1 MPWPAGS
8 IFPHSLFGNL
18 SPQYFRK
25 KSQLC
30 SFLQICLLPGDLGG
44 AEMRRWKPS
53 WTPYFPCWAASQPQQ
68 PRMERGTRAPASSDG
83 CGTVRK
89 SEGQLPVG
97 SLVPFV
103 WSLAVVRVSKGQS
116 CVDASSA
123 SQPGLFL
130 LSMGE
135 TDSFFLLF
143 IFFILLSY
151 ITT

>member
-1 MPWPAGS
+1 
-8 IFPHSLFGNL
+8 
-18 SPQYFRK
+18 
-25 KSQLC
+25 
-30 SFLQICLLPGDLGG
+30 
-44 AEMRRWKPS
+44 
-53 WTPYFPCWAASQPQQ
+53 
-68 PRMERGTRAPASSDG
+68 MERGTRAPASSDG

-97 SLVPFV
+97 ALVPFV

-130 LSMGE
+130 LSMRE
-135 TDSFFLLF
+135 TGSFFLLY